1 MWLWVWYIGTFMC
14 GCQHP
19 LCAPCRLTLGVIML
33 ALKGF
38 GFVVQLMVQLESVS
52 GLVRD
57 TIIPLAAEH
66 LPCFKPRGDVRFAKA
81 VWQVMERV
89 SQRCLVAG
97 T

>member
-1 MWLWVWYIGTFMC
+1 
-14 GCQHP
+14 
-19 LCAPCRLTLGVIML
+19 ML

-38 GFVVQLMVQLESVS
+38 GFVVQLVVQLESVS

-57 TIIPLAAEH
+57 TIIPLAAEY

-89 SQRCLVAG
+89 SRRCLAAL